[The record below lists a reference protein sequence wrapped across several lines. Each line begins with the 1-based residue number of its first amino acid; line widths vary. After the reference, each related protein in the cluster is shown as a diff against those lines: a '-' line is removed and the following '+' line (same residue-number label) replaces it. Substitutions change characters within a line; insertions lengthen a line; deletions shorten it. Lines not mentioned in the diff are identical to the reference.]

1 MFNAFLHSPLFA
13 VVAGALLGALL
24 LVPIAMLNAHFSGMP
39 TLGGICADHWVFNV
53 LVFFGGTIYRRGPV
67 GVGLLVAAFVVLA
80 PWAFVRM
87 TGFIDQKL
95 INWECALLAALALA
109 DREKRALTVVELRRT
124 MGVND
129 FFIGYTIGML
139 AKKGLIT
146 ARREGSNVIIEF
158 AGGMWHADYSR
169 DTSGPR
175 GPVE

>member
-1 MFNAFLHSPLFA
+1 MLDVLHSPMFA

-24 LVPIAMLNAHFSGMP
+24 LFPIAMLNAHFSGMP
-39 TLGGICADHWVFNV
+39 ALGGICVDHWVFNV

-67 GVGLLVAAFVVLA
+67 GVGLLVAAFVVLT
-80 PWAFVRM
+80 PWVFARM
-87 TGFIDQKL
+87 TGFVDQKL
-95 INWECALLAALALA
+95 FDWECALLTALALA

-146 ARREGSNVIIEF
+146 ARREGSDVIVEF
-158 AGGMWHADYSR
+158 TSDMWRAEYPL
-169 DTSGPR
+169 PR
-175 GPVE
+175 PPSVD